1 MSIFLET
8 VSISRNL
15 VDSKLRDNI
24 SDMVAYEKHRAGDEG
39 AEDLSKPRDHFTE
52 LREKQKAAQ
61 KEFHNKLFNEL
72 QKEVNY
78 SSIDHYS

>member
-1 MSIFLET
+1 M
-8 VSISRNL
+8 
-15 VDSKLRDNI
+15 DSKLRDNI

-39 AEDLSKPRDHFTE
+39 AEDLAKPRDHFTE

-78 SSIDHYS
+78 SSMDHYS